1 MRNGMLKLSLIWSPT
16 ELDCS
21 KKGNWDIEVAT
32 DLSYASDQSYVTQPR
47 HLVELWQSAFCVAKS
62 ELL

>member
-1 MRNGMLKLSLIWSPT
+1 MLELSLTLSRT
-16 ELDCS
+16 EFDCR

-47 HLVELWQSAFCVAKS
+47 HLVEP
-62 ELL
+62 